1 MDVTH
6 QGIPIQPVFSLNEY
20 DLGSAFPDEDLLLGD
35 GAAYS
40 SETLSASS
48 PTGASSAVAANN
60 SRPEISTSN
69 APVQKQRLERR
80 GHTKSRRGCFNCKRR
95 RIKCQETRPS
105 CGHCVKTGLKCEY
118 PSTPTITHQPHHQVP
133 LFSLQDMR
141 FFQHFMLQC
150 YPHHPIGNE
159 NIWTHEIPCLSQSHE
174 FLMHAILGMAACDL
188 MAQDP
193 SLLAFAMAHRVKAIK
208 AIKKSLAGLPT
219 KGTNTEHA
227 NALVATCFALT
238 FQSTSFEDGMGEFM
252 TFIRG
257 ILIIGAQM
265 MCKGIKPVFVN
276 MLDQDSRAV
285 LEPKMVNLPLIRQEW
300 ADGAVE
306 AIVGVQ
312 DAYII
317 LGRYRKVSLSAPMLK
332 SSPKEEEEAD
342 LSEPSKAYRMISKHY
357 GWWIQLPHVK
367 FQRVIDMSNMTMV
380 LLATHW
386 IAAQLVM
393 ASVTKAEHECREKAP
408 PKTET
413 DNPEDTG
420 SIVRWLRYL
429 NRQIDHEHLIYN
441 QWPVWVEDQMSR
453 DHFFF
458 TKIE

>member
-6 QGIPIQPVFSLNEY
+6 QGFPIQPVFSLNEY

-40 SETLSASS
+40 SETLSASP
-48 PTGASSAVAANN
+48 PTGASSAVAANS
-60 SRPEISTSN
+60 SRPEISP
-69 APVQKQRLERR
+69 AKKHAHLVV
-80 GHTKSRRGCFNCKRR
+80 
-95 RIKCQETRPS
+95 I
-105 CGHCVKTGLKCEY
+105 
-118 PSTPTITHQPHHQVP
+118 PHHQVP

-188 MAQDP
+188 MTQDP
-193 SLLAFAMAHRVKAIK
+193 SLLAFAVAHRVKAIK
-208 AIKKSLAGLPT
+208 AIKKSLAELPT

-306 AIVGVQ
+306 AIGALRHLCRDEVEIQ
-312 DAYII
+312 YHDII
-317 LGRYRKVSLSAPMLK
+317 YELACKMHT
-332 SSPKEEEEAD
+332 SSWEAD
-342 LSEPSKAYRMISKHY
+342 LGEPRKAYRMISKHY
-357 GWWIQLPHVK
+357 GWWIQLQHDK

-393 ASVTKAEHECREKAP
+393 ASVTKAEHECRKKAP
-408 PKTET
+408 PKKEK

-429 NRQIDHEHLIYN
+429 NRQIDHEHLLYN
-441 QWPVWVEDQMSR
+441 QWPVWVEDQMGR

>member
-6 QGIPIQPVFSLNEY
+6 QGFPIQPVFSLNEY

-40 SETLSASS
+40 SETLSASP
-48 PTGASSAVAANN
+48 PTGASSAVAANS
-60 SRPEISTSN
+60 SRPEISPSK

-118 PSTPTITHQPHHQVP
+118 PSTPTISHQPHHQVP

-188 MAQDP
+188 MTQDP
-193 SLLAFAMAHRVKAIK
+193 SLLAFAVAHRVKAIK
-208 AIKKSLAGLPT
+208 AIKKSLAELPT

-306 AIVGVQ
+306 AIGALRHLCRDEVEIQ
-312 DAYII
+312 YHDII
-317 LGRYRKVSLSAPMLK
+317 YELACKMHT
-332 SSPKEEEEAD
+332 SSWE
-342 LSEPSKAYRMISKHY
+342 AYRMISKHY
-357 GWWIQLPHVK
+357 GWWIQLQHDK

-408 PKTET
+408 PKKEK

>member
-40 SETLSASS
+40 SEALSASL

-60 SRPEISTSN
+60 SRPEISTLN

-105 CGHCVKTGLKCEY
+105 CGHCVKTGMKCEY

-208 AIKKSLAGLPT
+208 AIKKSLAELPT

-306 AIVGVQ
+306 AIGALRHLCRDEVEIQ
-312 DAYII
+312 
-317 LGRYRKVSLSAPMLK
+317 
-332 SSPKEEEEAD
+332 
-342 LSEPSKAYRMISKHY
+342 MISKHY

-393 ASVTKAEHECREKAP
+393 ASVTKAEHECREKTP

-413 DNPEDTG
+413 DNPEETG

-429 NRQIDHEHLIYN
+429 NRQTDHEHLIYN

>member
-306 AIVGVQ
+306 AIGALRHLCRDEVEIQ
-312 DAYII
+312 YYDII
-317 LGRYRKVSLSAPMLK
+317 YELACKMHT
-332 SSPKEEEEAD
+332 SSWE
-342 LSEPSKAYRMISKHY
+342 AYRMISKHY

-420 SIVRWLRYL
+420 SIVRWLSPQDVL
-429 NRQIDHEHLIYN
+429 EFA
-441 QWPVWVEDQMSR
+441 DQSR
-453 DHFFF
+453 KLKFPYGENDM
-458 TKIE
+458 

>member
-1 MDVTH
+1 MH
-6 QGIPIQPVFSLNEY
+6 RFRSRGLNEE
-20 DLGSAFPDEDLLLGD
+20 DIRRAEEDALTAKEGGS
-35 GAAYS
+35 
-40 SETLSASS
+40 
-48 PTGASSAVAANN
+48 
-60 SRPEISTSN
+60 
-69 APVQKQRLERR
+69 
-80 GHTKSRRGCFNCKRR
+80 
-95 RIKCQETRPS
+95 
-105 CGHCVKTGLKCEY
+105 
-118 PSTPTITHQPHHQVP
+118 STPIITHQPHHQVL

-159 NIWTHEIPCLSQSHE
+159 SIWTHEIPCLSQSHE

-208 AIKKSLAGLPT
+208 AIKKSLAELPT

-285 LEPKMVNLPLIRQEW
+285 LEPKMLNLPLIRQEW

-306 AIVGVQ
+306 AI
-312 DAYII
+312 
-317 LGRYRKVSLSAPMLK
+317 
-332 SSPKEEEEAD
+332 
-342 LSEPSKAYRMISKHY
+342 AYRMISKHY
-357 GWWIQLPHVK
+357 GWWIQLPHDK
-367 FQRVIDMSNMTMV
+367 FQRVIDMSNMTMI

-408 PKTET
+408 PKKET

-420 SIVRWLRYL
+420 SIVRWLRTMAT
-429 NRQIDHEHLIYN
+429 IPPILITALIVGAGTRGRMG
-441 QWPVWVEDQMSR
+441 PTRPGTASTIILTHRPDAR
-453 DHFFF
+453 LL
-458 TKIE
+458 IG

>member
-1 MDVTH
+1 
-6 QGIPIQPVFSLNEY
+6 
-20 DLGSAFPDEDLLLGD
+20 
-35 GAAYS
+35 
-40 SETLSASS
+40 
-48 PTGASSAVAANN
+48 
-60 SRPEISTSN
+60 
-69 APVQKQRLERR
+69 
-80 GHTKSRRGCFNCKRR
+80 
-95 RIKCQETRPS
+95 
-105 CGHCVKTGLKCEY
+105 
-118 PSTPTITHQPHHQVP
+118 
-133 LFSLQDMR
+133 MR

-208 AIKKSLAGLPT
+208 AIKRSLAELPT

-306 AIVGVQ
+306 AIGALRHLCRDEVEIQ
-312 DAYII
+312 YYDII
-317 LGRYRKVSLSAPMLK
+317 YELACKMHT
-332 SSPKEEEEAD
+332 SSWE
-342 LSEPSKAYRMISKHY
+342 AYRMISKHY
-357 GWWIQLPHVK
+357 GWWIQLPHDK
-367 FQRVIDMSNMTMV
+367 FQRVIDMSNITMV

-408 PKTET
+408 PKNET

-420 SIVRWLRYL
+420 SIVRWLRFL
-429 NRQIDHEHLIYN
+429 NRQIDHGHLIYN

>member
-40 SETLSASS
+40 SETLSASP

-208 AIKKSLAGLPT
+208 AIKKSLAELPT
-219 KGTNTEHA
+219 KGTNMEHA

-257 ILIIGAQM
+257 ILIIGAHM
-265 MCKGIKPVFVN
+265 MCKGTKPVFVN

-306 AIVGVQ
+306 AI
-312 DAYII
+312 
-317 LGRYRKVSLSAPMLK
+317 
-332 SSPKEEEEAD
+332 
-342 LSEPSKAYRMISKHY
+342 AYRMISKHY
-357 GWWIQLPHVK
+357 GWWIQLPHDK

-408 PKTET
+408 PKKET
-413 DNPEDTG
+413 DNPEDMG

>member
-20 DLGSAFPDEDLLLGD
+20 DLGPAFTDEDLLLGD

-40 SETLSASS
+40 SETLSASP
-48 PTGASSAVAANN
+48 PTGASSA
-60 SRPEISTSN
+60 
-69 APVQKQRLERR
+69 
-80 GHTKSRRGCFNCKRR
+80 
-95 RIKCQETRPS
+95 
-105 CGHCVKTGLKCEY
+105 
-118 PSTPTITHQPHHQVP
+118 PHHQVP

-174 FLMHAILGMAACDL
+174 FLMHAILDMAACDL

-208 AIKKSLAGLPT
+208 AIKKSLAELPT

-306 AIVGVQ
+306 AI
-312 DAYII
+312 
-317 LGRYRKVSLSAPMLK
+317 
-332 SSPKEEEEAD
+332 
-342 LSEPSKAYRMISKHY
+342 AYRMISKHY
-357 GWWIQLPHVK
+357 GWWIQLPHDK

-408 PKTET
+408 PKKET

-420 SIVRWLRYL
+420 SIVRWLRTMAT
-429 NRQIDHEHLIYN
+429 IPPILITALVVGAGTRGRMG
-441 QWPVWVEDQMSR
+441 PTRPGTASTIILTHRPDAR
-453 DHFFF
+453 LL
-458 TKIE
+458 IG

>member
-306 AIVGVQ
+306 AIGALRHLCRDEVEIQ
-312 DAYII
+312 YYDII
-317 LGRYRKVSLSAPMLK
+317 YELACKMHT
-332 SSPKEEEEAD
+332 SSWE
-342 LSEPSKAYRMISKHY
+342 AYRMISKHY

>member
-40 SETLSASS
+40 SETLSASP

-208 AIKKSLAGLPT
+208 AIKKSLAELPT
-219 KGTNTEHA
+219 KGTNMEHA

-306 AIVGVQ
+306 AIGALRHLCRDEVEIQ
-312 DAYII
+312 YYDII
-317 LGRYRKVSLSAPMLK
+317 Y
-332 SSPKEEEEAD
+332 E
-342 LSEPSKAYRMISKHY
+342 MISKHY

-420 SIVRWLRYL
+420 SIVRWLRTMAT
-429 NRQIDHEHLIYN
+429 IPPILITALVVGAGTRGRMGPTRPGTASTIILTHRPDA
-441 QWPVWVEDQMSR
+441 QLL
-453 DHFFF
+453 
-458 TKIE
+458 IG

>member
-1 MDVTH
+1 MDVSH
-6 QGIPIQPVFSLNEY
+6 QGISIQPVFNLNEY
-20 DLGSAFPDEDLLLGD
+20 DLGPAFPDEDLLLGD

-40 SETLSASS
+40 SETLYASP

-60 SRPEISTSN
+60 SRPQISSPRT
-69 APVQKQRLERR
+69 PVQKQRLERR

-118 PSTPTITHQPHHQVP
+118 PSTPAITHQPHHQVP

-193 SLLAFAMAHRVKAIK
+193 SLLAFAMAHRIKAIK
-208 AIKKSLAGLPT
+208 AIKKSLAELPT
-219 KGTNTEHA
+219 KGTNAEHA

-317 LGRYRKVSLSAPMLK
+317 LGRYRKVSLPAPILE
-332 SSPKEEEEAD
+332 SSSKEEEEAD
-342 LSEPSKAYRMISKHY
+342 LSEPRKAYRMISKHY
-357 GWWIQLPHVK
+357 GWWIQLPHDK

-386 IAAQLVM
+386 VAAQLVM

-408 PKTET
+408 PKKET

-458 TKIE
+458 TKL

>member
-6 QGIPIQPVFSLNEY
+6 QGISIQPVFSLNEY

-40 SETLSASS
+40 SEALSASP

-150 YPHHPIGNE
+150 YPHHPFGNE

-208 AIKKSLAGLPT
+208 AIKKSLAELPT

-306 AIVGVQ
+306 AIGALRHLCRDEVEIQ
-312 DAYII
+312 YYDII
-317 LGRYRKVSLSAPMLK
+317 YELACKMHT
-332 SSPKEEEEAD
+332 SSWE
-342 LSEPSKAYRMISKHY
+342 AYRMISKHY

>member
-40 SETLSASS
+40 SETLYASP

-208 AIKKSLAGLPT
+208 AIKKSLAELPT

-306 AIVGVQ
+306 AIGALRHLCRDEVEIQ
-312 DAYII
+312 YYDII
-317 LGRYRKVSLSAPMLK
+317 Y
-332 SSPKEEEEAD
+332 E
-342 LSEPSKAYRMISKHY
+342 MISKHY

>member
-306 AIVGVQ
+306 AIGALRHLCRDEVEIQ
-312 DAYII
+312 YYDII
-317 LGRYRKVSLSAPMLK
+317 YELACKMHT
-332 SSPKEEEEAD
+332 SSWE
-342 LSEPSKAYRMISKHY
+342 AYRMISKHY

-420 SIVRWLRYL
+420 SIVRWLSPQDVL
-429 NRQIDHEHLIYN
+429 EFADG
-441 QWPVWVEDQMSR
+441 
-453 DHFFF
+453 
-458 TKIE
+458 

>member
-40 SETLSASS
+40 SETLYASP

-208 AIKKSLAGLPT
+208 AIKKSLAELPT

-306 AIVGVQ
+306 AIGALRHLCRDEVEIQ
-312 DAYII
+312 YYDII
-317 LGRYRKVSLSAPMLK
+317 YELACKMHT
-332 SSPKEEEEAD
+332 SSWE
-342 LSEPSKAYRMISKHY
+342 AYRMISKHY